1 MNFGPPTYFSGSVSA
16 PEIPLE
22 RYLPPYQPGVLSK
35 MLQFKNVHK
44 GWVLDPIGSHPLSAI
59 ELAKNGY
66 QVLVAVSNP
75 LLAKLYE
82 VVASA
87 PTKVEIQAAIS
98 EFGALRIG
106 DERLE
111 MNIKKMYESDCPIC
125 QELCQHVRFIWKK
138 GGTEPNAKELS
149 CTACGFSGESEIS
162 QFDRNKLKQLGNI
175 PLYESSALQRVL
187 PGSED
192 PPALLSEVI
201 QSYLPRSLA
210 VISRLMN
217 KNDSYSTTPKRKMI
231 IESLLILAFDYGT
244 MLWGIPSSRSRPKA
258 VSIPNQFWEFNLWDV
273 IENGEKYLSILQ
285 EAIPFSLY
293 PQLPPE
299 KGGICLF
306 PNRIRRRED
315 LTVLPKMESIVS
327 ILPRPNQALWTYS
340 VVWAGWIWGHNAIS
354 TLKGV
359 LERKRYDWIWHTFAL
374 KKLFEFS
381 AVKQTPWLATAP
393 ELTSNYLLSFVSA
406 PASSGYQ
413 LSDFAYNPEAKSA
426 QLYWSFP
433 ITSKEDQ
440 PKGNDPLQDYL
451 RAKGEEASYHELLS
465 IKLLQLAHQ
474 RNLLNANLVVDSD
487 LYPEISKAFENTLK
501 TPSLIRKVDKD
512 TLEYGEFWL
521 PTSPETYRPL
531 ADQIEIHFLQ
541 YLQIDPI
548 VSFSEIESV
557 INHKQAG
564 ILPAPRE
571 LLQNLLNSYCDP
583 IPGVAQTWQLRN
595 QETSMIRRADIRIMQ
610 RLLGEMGKRIGM
622 TVDSTPTITWHS
634 THHFRKYQFFVSGS
648 CIFSRFLNETILH
661 NGCETV
667 IVYPGSRAD
676 LLNYKIKRSLV
687 LANQLAKI
695 HFVKFRHVRNLHENP
710 GLNLQTWEKMIDSD
724 PAIWQDF
731 GQPVLF

>member
-1 MNFGPPTYFSGSVSA
+1 MIFGSPPYFSDNGNA

-22 RYLPPYQPGVLSK
+22 RYLPPYQPNVLSK
-35 MLQFKNVHK
+35 MLKFKNIHK

-59 ELAKNGY
+59 ELAKDGY

-75 LLAKLYE
+75 ILAKLYE
-82 VVASA
+82 VISSA
-87 PTKVEIQAAIS
+87 PTKAEIQAAIS
-98 EFGALRIG
+98 EFGALRLG

-111 MNIKKMYESDCPIC
+111 LNIKRMYESDCPAC
-125 QELCQHVRFIWKK
+125 QEVCNHVKFIWKK
-138 GGTEPNAKELS
+138 GETVPSAKELS
-149 CTACGFSGESEIS
+149 CPICGFSGESEIS
-162 QFDRNKLKQLGNI
+162 QFDIDKLKQLGNI
-175 PLYESSALQRVL
+175 PLYESRALQRVL

-192 PPALLSEVI
+192 PPAMLNEII
-201 QSYLPRSLA
+201 QSYLPRALA

-217 KNDSYSTTPKRKMI
+217 KNDSFTTTPKRKRI
-231 IESLLILAFDYGT
+231 IEALLILAFDYGT

-293 PQLPPE
+293 PQLPTE
-299 KGGICLF
+299 EGGICLF

-315 LTVLPKMESIVS
+315 LTALPKMESIVS

-340 VVWAGWIWGHNAIS
+340 VVWTGWLWGHSAIS

-359 LERKRYDWIWHTFAL
+359 LERKRYDWIWHTYAL

-381 AVKQTPWLATAP
+381 EVKQTPWLATAP

-433 ITSKEDQ
+433 TTSKDDQ
-440 PKGNDPLQDYL
+440 LNGIDPLQDYL
-451 RAKGEEASYHELLS
+451 REKGEEASYHELLS
-465 IKLLQLAHQ
+465 IKLLHLANQ
-474 RNLLNANLVVDSD
+474 RNLLNADLVVDSD
-487 LYPEISKAFENTLK
+487 LYPEISKEFENILK

-521 PTSPETYRPL
+521 PNPPETYRPL
-531 ADQIEIHFLQ
+531 ADQIEILFLQ
-541 YLQIDPI
+541 YLQNDPI
-548 VSFSEIESV
+548 VSFTEIESV
-557 INHKQAG
+557 INNKQAG
-564 ILPAPRE
+564 ILPAPHE
-571 LLQNLLNSYCDP
+571 LVQNLLHSYCDP
-583 IPGVAQTWQLRN
+583 IPGVTQTWQLRN

-610 RLLGEMGKRIGM
+610 RMLAEMGKRIGM
-622 TVDSTPTITWHS
+622 EINTTPTITWLSSQHY
-634 THHFRKYQFFVSGS
+634 RRYQFFVSGS
-648 CIFSRFLNETILH
+648 CIFSRFLSETILN

-676 LLNYKIKRSLV
+676 LLNYKIKRSIV

-695 HFVKFRHVRNLHENP
+695 HFVKFRHIRNLNENP
-710 GLNLQTWEKMIDSD
+710 GLNLQTWEKLIDSD